1 VAQLCKLRSLN
12 RKLQTCATS
21 SSIAISFA
29 FVRILCAHSE
39 RDSTACGELRGHDC
53 LAGRACFHEVV
64 QNSVRDRFV
73 EGALVPI
80 GSKIKLE
87 RFAFD
92 AQTIRHVIDVDPGKI
107 GLTRDWANR
116 SEIVRFEMNSVIPAR
131 RGIWESFEPRL
142 GR

>member
-1 VAQLCKLRSLN
+1 VGSLRGARRSRPTISSAVAGN
-12 RKLQTCATS
+12 
-21 SSIAISFA
+21 FA
-29 FVRILCAHSE
+29 FVRVFRADGQC
-39 RDSTACGELRGHDC
+39 DSAPRGELRGHDC
-53 LAGRACFHEVV
+53 LAGRACFYEIV

-73 EGALVPI
+73 ERALVPI

-107 GLTRDWANR
+107 RLTCDWANR

>member
-1 VAQLCKLRSLN
+1 MSSAVAGN
-12 RKLQTCATS
+12 FT
-21 SSIAISFA
+21 
-29 FVRILCAHSE
+29 FVRILCAHGE
-39 RDSTACGELRGHDC
+39 RDSTARGELCGHDC
-53 LAGRACFHEVV
+53 LAGRACFYEIV

-107 GLTRDWANR
+107 RLTCDWANR

-131 RGIWESFEPRL
+131 RGIWESFKPRL